1 MEIDPQNLGRFEI
14 HELFVGS
21 IMPRPIAW
29 VSTVGEDGVFNLA
42 PFSMYTCVALIP
54 PIICFCV
61 GWTRDGRKKDTLR
74 NIEWSKDFVIN
85 VVDESLA
92 EAMSQSSAEYPA
104 HVDEFQEVGLTP
116 LKDEIVKAPRV
127 AESPI
132 NMECKLVQ
140 ILQFG
145 ESPNGGSLIL
155 GEVVRFHVKDEF
167 YVNGQIEVSKLRH
180 IGRLGAQLYCRI
192 TDTFEMKRPY
202 IL

>member
-1 MEIDPQNLGRFEI
+1 MQLDPANFDRRDM
-14 HELFVGS
+14 HELLVAA

-42 PFSMYTCVALIP
+42 PFSMFTSVSLKPTIV
-54 PIICFCV
+54 CFCI
-61 GWTRDGRKKDTLR
+61 GWRRDGQKKDTLR

-92 EAMSQSSAEYPA
+92 EAMNQSSAEYPA
-104 HVDEFQEVGLTP
+104 HVNEFQEVGLTP
-116 LKDEIVKAPRV
+116 VKGGIVKAPRV

-132 NMECKLVQ
+132 SMECQLRQ
-140 ILQFG
+140 ILEFG
-145 ESPNGGSLIL
+145 ERPSGGCLIL
-155 GEVVRFHVKDEF
+155 GEVVRFHVRDEF
-167 YVNGQIEVSKLRH
+167 YVNGQIEVSKLKL
-180 IGRLGAQLYCRI
+180 IGRLGAELYCRI